1 MFAYFSITLT
11 KSEDEES
18 RVSEG
23 RGSSSLIQCHRRQW
37 AVEMYLGQH

>member
-1 MFAYFSITLT
+1 MFAYFSIILT

-23 RGSSSLIQCHRRQW
+23 RGSPHWSSVIDDT
-37 AVEMYLGQH
+37 GQ